1 MAPMTFQEERMLRAA
16 RWCLLATL
24 LAGLCAAA
32 SGALPCCGISAIDG
46 QRGIVTAKEP
56 ATNRLFQFRVE
67 DRKILLSLE
76 VGQAVYANFT
86 TKKVS
91 LDGHVACCEIVS
103 VGAATSVTIQTG
115 ERLNA
120 KALDP
125 CVFATAEQIKVLLP
139 AGLAGRFP
147 VSVDKD
153 GKHFKVDIPT
163 IVGATCPNLQ
173 IAARAHVQF
182 RETRGFPQY
191 ETGGTLE
198 FTSPLAGRIQ
208 FHGSSGSPVGA
219 SNFVSATACLTDIH
233 ITSLQIDRLPG
244 WLDLTWLRQC
254 FNGDHADWGCKDIV
268 SSLCF
273 DVSALV
279 KLYLQSGRSL

>member
-1 MAPMTFQEERMLRAA
+1 MGFSALFITRPVATI
-16 RWCLLATL
+16 LLAIGVF
-24 LAGLCAAA
+24 LAGGLAYQFLPVA
-32 SGALPCCGISAIDG
+32 ALPSI
-46 QRGIVTAKEP
+46 
-56 ATNRLFQFRVE
+56 
-67 DRKILLSLE
+67 
-76 VGQAVYANFT
+76 
-86 TKKVS
+86 
-91 LDGHVACCEIVS
+91 
-103 VGAATSVTIQTG
+103 
-115 ERLNA
+115 
-120 KALDP
+120 
-125 CVFATAEQIKVLLP
+125 
-139 AGLAGRFP
+139 
-147 VSVDKD
+147 
-153 GKHFKVDIPT
+153 DIPT